1 MNKEDN
7 QEDNHWKIIMTPKNE
22 PCTLL
27 TESQDSPQVT
37 RRYLVYSGD
46 YFEFSDGV
54 TALKYDQV
62 SKIFSE
68 ST

>member
-1 MNKEDN
+1 
-7 QEDNHWKIIMTPKNE
+7 MTPKNE
-22 PCTLL
+22 PCILL
-27 TESQDSPQVT
+27 TESQDSPQVK

-46 YFEFSDGV
+46 YFEFSDGI

-62 SKIFSE
+62 SEIFSE